1 MRNSRNVALV
11 RARDPGWEVG
21 RWVRREL
28 QALLGAPA
36 ESLELLTAPNH
47 SRHSLQLESSLD
59 VDTP

>member
-11 RARDPGWEVG
+11 RARDPGWEAG

-47 SRHSLQLESSLD
+47 SRHSLQLE
-59 VDTP
+59 